1 MKQVGLKL
9 REAFRDHG
17 TSTGVMM
24 LQEAIKEKK
33 INPDALSIR
42 GLAEG
47 IIGEGFYNCLEQ
59 YARDVSYRMNLREQ
73 SVVDT
78 SNFVAISGQI
88 LINRVIE
95 KYNLEVQTVND
106 FFPTEQIT
114 NGNLQTEKQP
124 IVSRVNDMAMK
135 VNQAMP
141 YPNTTFGTNYI
152 ELPAPEKFGLQCN
165 VTAEAVFADRT
176 KAIYD
181 SAASVGEMTGWY
193 EVRDKL
199 RTLLGIKNTYN
210 YNGTAYDTYRTSGS
224 VINKLTT
231 FAMSD
236 WRGMNTLQQTM
247 ANQTDPVTGLPI
259 QTDIKDIFVIPASI
273 YGMRRIFNATEVRS
287 AGSVSNDV
295 LISGNPLGFVPNL
308 YTSRYAQRLLIDEA
322 LLSLAEATS
331 LVIAGDFRRAF
342 VWRQV
347 WPVTVTQ
354 LPPGNEREFNND
366 IVLSVKASGFGVAAV
381 VEPRYLVYGFTDS

>member
-1 MKQVGLKL
+1 
-9 REAFRDHG
+9 
-17 TSTGVMM
+17 
-24 LQEAIKEKK
+24 
-33 INPDALSIR
+33 
-42 GLAEG
+42 
-47 IIGEGFYNCLEQ
+47 
-59 YARDVSYRMNLREQ
+59 
-73 SVVDT
+73 
-78 SNFVAISGQI
+78 
-88 LINRVIE
+88 
-95 KYNLEVQTVND
+95 
-106 FFPTEQIT
+106 
-114 NGNLQTEKQP
+114 
-124 IVSRVNDMAMK
+124 
-135 VNQAMP
+135 
-141 YPNTTFGTNYI
+141 
-152 ELPAPEKFGLQCN
+152 
-165 VTAEAVFADRT
+165 
-176 KAIYD
+176 
-181 SAASVGEMTGWY
+181 
-193 EVRDKL
+193 
-199 RTLLGIKNTYN
+199 
-210 YNGTAYDTYRTSGS
+210 
-224 VINKLTT
+224 
-231 FAMSD
+231 
-236 WRGMNTLQQTM
+236 MNTLQQTM